1 MLTIRPI
8 HAEDME
14 AIRQWRNAQLDVL
27 RQSQPITREEQERY
41 FTTHVRKSMASAH
54 PPQILVSCFEGDRHI
69 GYGGLVHIA
78 WEHKRAEVS
87 FLLDP
92 GRTADPALYRRD
104 FSTFLRLIRELA
116 FRKHGLARL
125 FTETYAMRT
134 AHIAILEE
142 SGFVREGVLRHHV
155 WIGGRP
161 VDSIIHGF
169 LA

>member
-1 MLTIRPI
+1 MLTLRPI
-8 HAEDME
+8 HADDIE
-14 AIRQWRNAQLDVL
+14 AIRQWRNAQLEVL
-27 RQSQPITREEQERY
+27 RQSKPITREEQERY
-41 FTTHVRKSMASAH
+41 FATHVWKSMMSAH
-54 PPQILVSCFEGDRHI
+54 PPQILVSCFEGNRHI

-92 GRTADPALYRRD
+92 HRAADPSLYRRD
-104 FSTFLRLIRELA
+104 FSTFLRLIGELA
-116 FRKHGLARL
+116 FRKRGLARL
-125 FTETYAMRT
+125 FTETYASRT

-142 SGFVREGVLRHHV
+142 SGFAREGVLRHHV

-161 VDSIIHGF
+161 VDSIIHGR